1 MFKCMKSM
9 EMYLKDFIGSKAAER
24 ALTNYDRTVPLQH
37 AIKYNQAYTDG
48 RIAYENAFHIVQYHC
63 SCGECSS
70 FFNKNFN
77 VN

>member
-9 EMYLKDFIGSKAAER
+9 EMYLKDFISAKAAQR
-24 ALTNYDRTVPLQH
+24 ALTNYDGTVHLQN
-37 AIKYNQAYTDG
+37 AIKYNQAYTDS

-70 FFNKNFN
+70 YFKINFN
-77 VN
+77 TK